1 MFSRRKACKI
11 CNNSF
16 IAITANGKY
25 CSNKCRTKAKAI
37 AQKAW
42 VHNTDHFK
50 LKSARHIAYNQ
61 YKNNTFV
68 DNDNYHISK
77 IDPTVSKPTLEP
89 TPVPDLGFK
98 VYTEPKTILVLN
110 HKRDEERSSWR

>member
-1 MFSRRKACKI
+1 MFSRRKECKI
-11 CNNSF
+11 CNEPFNALS
-16 IAITANGKY
+16 ANGKY
-25 CSNKCRTKAKAI
+25 CSSKCRAKAKA
-37 AQKAW
+37 AAHKAW
-42 VHNTDHFK
+42 VHSTDNFR

-61 YKNNTFV
+61 YKKNTFV

-110 HKRDEERSSWR
+110 HKRDSERLTWR